1 MSVTKERFEQGLT
14 YTEYKNQMTRNLE
27 RLENTEK
34 TVELAAEDVAFFAQL
49 PQPLPVLAIAED
61 WCGDVL
67 NNLPVVARLAAESG
81 KLDLRIF
88 LRDQNLDLI
97 DQYLNQGQFRSIPVF
112 VIFDQNFN
120 EQGHWIERPA
130 LINELSA
137 KLRAELFATDP
148 VLSQYAPTT
157 SPGELSEEAR
167 NRYSQATAAFRAE
180 TRQLSD
186 REVVRELRAL
196 VTPALA

>member
-1 MSVTKERFEQGLT
+1 MSITKERFEQGLT
-14 YTEYKNQMTRNLE
+14 YTEYKSQMTRNLD

-49 PQPLPVLAIAED
+49 PQPLHVLGIVEE

-67 NNLPVVARLAAESG
+67 NNLPVVARLADESG
-81 KLDLRIF
+81 KLDLRLF

-112 VIFDQNFN
+112 VLFDQNFN
-120 EQGHWIERPA
+120 ELGHWIERPA
-130 LINELSA
+130 LLNELLA
-137 KLRAELFATDP
+137 KLRADLFANDP

-157 SPGELSEEAR
+157 SPGEFSEEAR

-180 TRQLSD
+180 TRSLSD

>member
-1 MSVTKERFEQGLT
+1 MSVSKERFEQGFT
-14 YTEYKNQMTRNLE
+14 YPEYKKQITRNLE
-27 RLENTEK
+27 RLENTEQ

-49 PQPLPVLAIAED
+49 PQPLHVLAIAED

-88 LRDQNLDLI
+88 PRDQHLDLI

-112 VIFDQNFN
+112 VFFDQNFN
-120 EQGHWIERPA
+120 ELGHWIERPA

-137 KLRAELFATDP
+137 KLRADLFATDP
-148 VLSQYAPTT
+148 LLSQYAPTT

-167 NRYSQATAAFRAE
+167 NRYSQATTAFRTE
-180 TRQLSD
+180 TRHLSD